1 MARFCRIIDE
11 ARTWEEVSQPA
22 AIPPHAI
29 LLVAEREA
37 MPDVLISNG
46 VLSAAISPQ
55 GAELRS
61 LRMKGF
67 EYMWQRE
74 ADRPSGIATVL
85 FPNCGGLFQGRY
97 TFEGH
102 EYALPGHGFAK
113 KSLFRFKR
121 AADGASATFTLESDD
136 TTRAQYPF
144 DFSLAL
150 TFRLE
155 GATLHAEATVR
166 NTGSMTM
173 PFAYGGHPGFN
184 VPLDGGGN
192 FEDWV
197 LDFAPGTNPN
207 AFEFGGHGLIT
218 GHTHAFPLVNGRRL
232 PLRHEL
238 VNGPGLFLENVGS
251 EITLRSETSPRAVTM
266 RFPDMPYLGLW
277 HEPGEEARYLCLEPW
292 AGLPSYVDVPDDFA
306 TRPHMIRLAPGAATT
321 LRYSI
326 ELR

>member
-1 MARFCRIIDE
+1 MERFCRIVDE
-11 ARTWEEVSQPA
+11 ARTWEEVSQPTE
-22 AIPPHAI
+22 IPPHAI

-37 MPDVLISNG
+37 MPDVIISNG

-113 KSLFRFKR
+113 KSLFRFER

-184 VPLDGGGN
+184 VPLDGDGN

-218 GHTHAFPLVNGRRL
+218 GHTHAFPLVNGRLL

-306 TRPHMIRLAPGAATT
+306 TRPHMIRLAPSAATT